1 MGWTEVGMEMQVST
15 RTVSVD
21 AERDPGPRL
30 DPGIQTDT
38 HTRQCVTSAREW
50 DQEEP
55 RMLVLTLP
63 LRKWLGD
70 LGKIISPLWTS
81 VFSPVK
87 WRAWSGPA
95 DRADWK
101 RPWRSHTPFL
111 PGVMGGNC
119 PPEKG
124 NEVPRSRGCL
134 SWPSESQDQL
144 SRLQLLCS
152 GEEL

>member
-1 MGWTEVGMEMQVST
+1 METQVSA

-38 HTRQCVTSAREW
+38 HTRQCVASAREW

-81 VFSPVK
+81 IFSPVK

-101 RPWRSHTPFL
+101 RPWRSHTPSL
-111 PGVMGGNC
+111 PGVVAGAGGTVLQRKAMKCPDHAAVSPGQANPRTSSPGYSFSALVRNC
-119 PPEKG
+119 
-124 NEVPRSRGCL
+124 
-134 SWPSESQDQL
+134 
-144 SRLQLLCS
+144 RL
-152 GEEL
+152 